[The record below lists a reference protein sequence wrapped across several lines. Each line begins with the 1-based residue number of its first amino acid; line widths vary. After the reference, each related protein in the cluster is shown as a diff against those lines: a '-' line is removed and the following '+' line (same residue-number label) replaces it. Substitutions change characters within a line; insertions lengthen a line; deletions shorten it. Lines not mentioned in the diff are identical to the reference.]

1 MTPASSSAFGLIR
14 SGDPQSSP
22 STRAARGRSDVST
35 ATLHGY
41 GASIA
46 TTSAYQ
52 VSGIPGGSDPDITT
66 QEACSAL
73 PTTERVSASMAAAS
87 MGAPGSLILV
97 VVPSISVTAML
108 VRTG

>member
-14 SGDPQSSP
+14 SGAARSRP
-22 STRAARGRSDVST
+22 STSAASGRSDVSM
-35 ATLHGY
+35 ATLQPNA
-41 GASIA
+41 ASIA

-52 VSGIPGGSDPDITT
+52 ASGTPGGSDPDITT

-73 PTTERVSASMAAAS
+73 PTTERVSASTAAAS

-97 VVPSISVTAML
+97 VV
-108 VRTG
+108 